1 MKRTDIFLNNFKQK
15 KMTEEKIVIFQQESI
30 AIYQFI

>member
-15 KMTEEKIVIFQQESI
+15 KMTEEKIVTFQQESI